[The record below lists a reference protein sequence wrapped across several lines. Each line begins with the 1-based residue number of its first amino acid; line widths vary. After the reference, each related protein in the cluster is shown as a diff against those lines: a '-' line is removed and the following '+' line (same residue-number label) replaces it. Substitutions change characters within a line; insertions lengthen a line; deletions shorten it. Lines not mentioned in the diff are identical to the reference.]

1 MIPNKV
7 QKKLISLVYELGS
20 EVEGIK
26 TDSNKISVEYKN
38 DNTPLTR
45 ADKLVNEEITKFIA
59 TTDFHNYISE
69 ESVYKNY
76 QIRKNWKYFWLIDP
90 IDGTKEF
97 VKKGEDYTINVAL
110 CFENMPIFSIV
121 YAPAKNELFHA
132 TKENNAFLNN
142 ERISVNLE
150 ETNSINIVASSSHF
164 DTKTS
169 DYLKELE
176 KYKEINLLQFG
187 SSLKICKVASG
198 IADIY
203 PRFGPTMEWDT
214 CAAHLI
220 LSEAGGEML
229 KMNGSSLHYN
239 KKQLNNPHFIAKSKK
254 FKTIF
259 P

>member
-7 QKKLISLVYELGS
+7 QKKLISLVFELGS

-110 CFENMPIFSIV
+110 CFENMPIFSVV

-220 LSEAGGEML
+220 LSEAVE
-229 KMNGSSLHYN
+229 KC
-239 KKQLNNPHFIAKSKK
+239 
-254 FKTIF
+254 
-259 P
+259 

>member
-220 LSEAGGEML
+220 LSEAGGEII

-239 KKQLNNPHFIAKSKK
+239 KKHLANPNFIAKSKK

>member
-26 TDSNKISVEYKN
+26 TDSNEISVEYKN

-110 CFENMPIFSIV
+110 CFETMPIFSIV

>member
-1 MIPNKV
+1 MIPIKV

-239 KKQLNNPHFIAKSKK
+239 KKHLNNPHFIAKSKK

>member
-26 TDSNKISVEYKN
+26 TDSNKISVEYKT

-198 IADIY
+198 IADI
-203 PRFGPTMEWDT
+203 
-214 CAAHLI
+214 
-220 LSEAGGEML
+220 
-229 KMNGSSLHYN
+229 
-239 KKQLNNPHFIAKSKK
+239 
-254 FKTIF
+254 
-259 P
+259 